1 MESEKIS
8 YSSSANLGPGY
19 DILSL
24 SHKAFFDKVR
34 IETSNGSEKIM
45 IISENTPLNPEK
57 NTAGLSIMKIMEDK
71 NINEKINIYIEKGIP
86 IGLGLGSSGA
96 SSSAAVKAFN
106 ELFDLNLSNDEMV
119 YYSMY
124 GEIAAAGSAHPDNV
138 SSGIYGGLTLI
149 TSVEPLNVK
158 KIDIN
163 YDLNILLII
172 PEMNMNNKTMYAR
185 SLVPKTIDMADHIKN
200 SEYLSELIYGFLK
213 GDRDSIRYGMNDVI
227 VEKARD
233 SMFPYYY
240 AIKEKAIKNNAISAC
255 ISGAGPTILIF
266 IDEYSDKNNI
276 LNDVKN
282 IMSSVKTDYKII
294 ETDIMEGYYE

>member
-24 SHKAFFDKVR
+24 SHKAFFDKVK
-34 IETSNGSEKIM
+34 IETSDNNEKIK
-45 IISENTPLNPEK
+45 IISDKIPLDPEK

-71 NINEKINIYIEKGIP
+71 NINEKINIYIDKGIP

-106 ELFDLNLSNDEMV
+106 ELFDLNLNNDEMV

-149 TSVEPLNVK
+149 SSNNPVKVK

-163 YDLNILLII
+163 YDLKLLLII
-172 PEMNMNNKTMYAR
+172 PEIDIKNKTRYAR
-185 SLVPKTIDMADHIKN
+185 SLVPENLNIKDHVKN
-200 SEYLSELIYGFLK
+200 SGYLATLIYGFIK
-213 GDRDSIRYGMNDVI
+213 GDRESIRYGMNDEI
-227 VEKARD
+227 VEKARKI
-233 SMFPYYY
+233 MFPYYDN
-240 AIKEKAIKNNAISAC
+240 IKEKAIKNNAVSAC
-255 ISGAGPTILIF
+255 VSGAGPTILIF
-266 IDEYSDKNNI
+266 IDEYSNKNNI
-276 LNDVKN
+276 LNDIKN
-282 IMSSVKTDYKII
+282 IMYSFKTNYKII
-294 ETDIMEGYYE
+294 ETDIMEGYYD

>member
-185 SLVPKTIDMADHIKN
+185 SLVPKTVDMTDHIKN

-213 GDRDSIRYGMNDVI
+213 GDRNSIRYGMNDVI
-227 VEKARD
+227 VERAR
-233 SMFPYYY
+233 SPMFPYYY

-282 IMSSVKTDYKII
+282 IMSSFKTDYKII